1 MSEVLSY
8 RDNGRAT
15 VRWSKM
21 DRGEN
26 YMGRAA
32 NGLPISVSDVVEPPS
47 DVNPFDYAFFA
58 PEKDGA

>member
-1 MSEVLSY
+1 
-8 RDNGRAT
+8 
-15 VRWSKM
+15 
-21 DRGEN
+21 
-26 YMGRAA
+26 MGRAA